1 MGGHRFELLV
11 FDWDGTL
18 MDSTALIVASIQA
31 AARDL
36 GLPVPDKATA
46 SHVIGLGL
54 KDALSYAV
62 PQLAEADYARMSERY
77 GHHFRA
83 SDTAVPLF
91 EGTVEMLSELEKI
104 GHLLGI
110 ATGKST
116 KGLERAMAA
125 TGIARHFA
133 AVRCA
138 DRCAPKPAP
147 DMLRELMDEFAVKPE
162 STLMIG
168 DTSHDLEMAANAGV
182 AAVAV
187 SYGAHPREALL
198 KMSPL
203 ACVESTAELAAWLK
217 RNA

>member
-1 MGGHRFELLV
+1 MSSPRFELLV

-18 MDSTALIVASIQA
+18 MDSTALIAASIQA

-36 GLPVPDKATA
+36 GLPVPDHATA

-54 KDALSYAV
+54 KDALTYAV
-62 PQLAEADYARMSERY
+62 PQLAEADYGRMSERY

-83 SDTAVPLF
+83 SDAAVPLF
-91 EGTVEMLSELEKI
+91 EGTNEMLSDLSER
-104 GHLLGI
+104 GHLLGV

-138 DRCAPKPAP
+138 DRCTPKPAP
-147 DMLRELMDEFAVKPE
+147 DMLLELMDEFAVKPDA
-162 STLMIG
+162 TLMIG
-168 DTSHDLEMAANAGV
+168 DTTHDLEMAAYAGV

-187 SYGAHPREALL
+187 SYGAHPRDALL
-198 KMSPL
+198 KLNPL
-203 ACVESTAELAAWLK
+203 VCVASTAELAAWLK

>member
-1 MGGHRFELLV
+1 MNARRFELLV

-18 MDSTALIVASIQA
+18 MDSTALIAACIQA

-36 GLPVPDKATA
+36 GLPVPDHATA

-91 EGTVEMLSELEKI
+91 DGTNEMLSDLSDR
-104 GHLLGI
+104 GHLLGV

-138 DRCAPKPAP
+138 DRCTPKPAP
-147 DMLRELMDEFAVKPE
+147 DMLNELMSELSGRPE

-168 DTSHDLEMAANAGV
+168 DTSHDLQMAANAGV
-182 AAVAV
+182 PAVAV
-187 SYGAHPREALL
+187 SYGAHPRDKLVPFSPMALVDRTEDL
-198 KMSPL
+198 RQ
-203 ACVESTAELAAWLK
+203 WL
-217 RNA
+217 RANA